1 MFDFLS
7 YARDTGLEIKVLP
20 PAEGVFIS
28 LEVRDPETGFAEQRE
43 ITDAD
48 ARSCGNIDTYTGQV
62 LDRMAAKIGSRT
74 AQLYA
79 NKHSSNMMREK
90 EDFFRSKEFF
100 QQEA

>member
-7 YARDTGLEIKVLP
+7 YVRDTGLEVTVLP
-20 PAEGVFIS
+20 PSEGVLIR
-28 LEVRDPETGFAEQRE
+28 LEVRDPKSCFYERCD
-43 ITDAD
+43 ITDSD

-79 NKHSSNMMREK
+79 NRHSSNMMREA